1 MGLMFGD
8 LSFSIG
14 EWAKGVQFRPIG
26 VLAGARKLESERFM
40 KPGELPVIELLN
52 PKLPFSDTFI
62 DIFRFGEG
70 SGRLF

>member
-8 LSFSIG
+8 LSFSKADRAAG
-14 EWAKGVQFRPIG
+14 DQFRPIG
-26 VLAGARKLESERFM
+26 VFAGARKLESERFS
-40 KPGELPVIELLN
+40 KPEELLVIEVLN

-62 DIFRFGEG
+62 DVLRFGEG